1 MKERMI
7 LIGLVGCGLAQATE
21 FKREMST
28 DRPDTTESPVSV
40 EAGGVQIESSLWAF
54 ARDKEDGVKTEAW
67 TLGESNVK
75 FGLADN
81 QDIQFVIRPWIS
93 ETVKAGG
100 VKERAEGFGDLEVR
114 YKYNLWG
121 NDGGTTAMALMP
133 FVSIPTQTEVSTDE
147 WEGGLIVPFSVE
159 LCDRVGLG
167 LMAEVDRVWDDEGG
181 DHEWEFMHTAVLGF
195 DLTET
200 IGLYLE
206 YIGIAGPGDYQAL
219 ASAGFTWGQTEN
231 LQWDVGFTAGLNDAA
246 EDFSVF
252 QGVSFRF

>member
-7 LIGLVGCGLAQATE
+7 LIGLLGCGLAQATE

-28 DRPDTTESPVSV
+28 DRPDATESPVSV
-40 EAGGVQIESSLWAF
+40 EAGGVQVESSLWAF
-54 ARDKEDGVKTEAW
+54 ARDKEGGVTTEAW

-75 FGLADN
+75 FGLASN

-93 ETVKAGG
+93 ETEKAAG
-100 VKERAEGFGDLEVR
+100 VKSRAEGFGDIDVR
-114 YKYNLWG
+114 YKYNFWG
-121 NDGGTTAMALMP
+121 NDGGKTAMGLMP
-133 FVSIPTQTEVSTDE
+133 FVSVPTQTAVSTGE

-159 LCDRVGLG
+159 LGEGVGLG
-167 LMAEVDRVWDDEGG
+167 LMAEVDRVWDDAGG
-181 DHEWEFMHTAVLGF
+181 DHEWQFVHTAVLDF

-200 IGLYLE
+200 VGLYLE
-206 YIGIAGPGDYQAL
+206 YIGISGPGDYQAL
-219 ASAGFTWGQTEN
+219 ASGGLTWAQTDN

>member
-7 LIGLVGCGLAQATE
+7 LIGLLGCGLAQATE

-54 ARDKEDGVKTEAW
+54 ARDKEDGVTAEAW

-100 VKERAEGFGDLEVR
+100 VIAH
-114 YKYNLWG
+114 
-121 NDGGTTAMALMP
+121 APMQ
-133 FVSIPTQTEVSTDE
+133 IP
-147 WEGGLIVPFSVE
+147 
-159 LCDRVGLG
+159 GLG
-167 LMAEVDRVWDDEGG
+167 SFAIYVQGG
-181 DHEWEFMHTAVLGF
+181 IDHGF
-195 DLTET
+195 W
-200 IGLYLE
+200 
-206 YIGIAGPGDYQAL
+206 QK
-219 ASAGFTWGQTEN
+219 S
-231 LQWDVGFTAGLNDAA
+231 
-246 EDFSVF
+246 
-252 QGVSFRF
+252 